1 LIDKI
6 FPNNAIAV
14 RALFMPK
21 IFTHPPLHDETAPIL
36 AVDQVTV
43 TYDQTIALD
52 RVTFP
57 INRGDQ
63 VAVVGPNGA
72 GKSTLF
78 NVITGIQKPTNGSV
92 QISGSNPG
100 DHICVGYVPQRRRI
114 DWRFPVTVAD
124 VVMMGRVRKIG
135 LLRWQGRQD
144 HAAVQAA
151 LTQVGMQSFAK
162 RQIGELSGGQQQRVF
177 LARALAQ
184 EAELLLLD
192 EPFAGLDMPSQ
203 EAILAI
209 LADLR
214 QRGITML
221 VATHDLNQAAEHFPL
236 IMLLNRRLVALGP
249 PARVLTPELLLLAYG
264 SQMHVVHN
272 AAGDLV
278 LADSCCGEGQPP
290 VEWLIHEQGR
300 HSAFLGQ
307 ERSVALAQ
315 VRE

>member
-1 LIDKI
+1 MST
-6 FPNNAIAV
+6 F
-14 RALFMPK
+14 
-21 IFTHPPLHDETAPIL
+21 FTHPPHRNDMAPTL
-36 AVDQVTV
+36 ALDNVTVIYDQVT
-43 TYDQTIALD
+43 ALD
-52 RVTFP
+52 QIRLQVQQ
-57 INRGDQ
+57 GDQ

-78 NVITGIQKPTNGSV
+78 NVIAGILKPTHGQVRIGGS
-92 QISGSNPG
+92 GPG
-100 DHICVGYVPQRRRI
+100 DPICVGYVPQRRRI

-135 LLRWQGRQD
+135 LLRWPGRQD
-144 HAAVQAA
+144 RAAVQAA
-151 LTQVGMQSFAK
+151 LSQVGMEAFAK

-203 EAILAI
+203 AAILAI
-209 LADLR
+209 LAELR
-214 QRGITML
+214 QRGITLL

-249 PARVLTPELLLLAYG
+249 PAHVLTPERLLLAYG
-264 SQMHVVHN
+264 SQMHVVHK
-272 AAGDLV
+272 ADGDLM

-290 VEWLIHEQGR
+290 PELLMHE
-300 HSAFLGQ
+300 HGQ
-307 ERSVALAQ
+307 FRSLTGQARTPSLAK
-315 VRE
+315 VHE